1 MTLFDTHAHYYDEKF
16 GSDSERREVIGKIRQ
31 AGVKYVIN
39 AGTNPDSSRLSLA
52 LADEYDGFY
61 AAVGLHPED
70 IFDISDPEAAFSEI
84 RELAASEKAVAV
96 GEIGLD
102 YHWHGEPSEREF
114 QKYWFSRQLE
124 LACELG
130 YPVVVHDRNA
140 HGDCLE
146 TVMKFPEARGVFHS
160 FSGSPETARELIK
173 LGWHISFSG
182 VITFENARRTA
193 QIVTEIPEDRLLI
206 ETDCPYLTPHPY
218 RGRRNDSSYMLLT
231 AEKAAELRGISV
243 ERLCSVTLENAAR
256 LFHRTGILPSSIN
269 EVTAS

>member
-84 RELAASEKAVAV
+84 RKLAASEKAVAV

-102 YHWHGEPSEREF
+102 YHWHGEPSEREL

-130 YPVVVHDRNA
+130 YPVVVHDR
-140 HGDCLE
+140 
-146 TVMKFPEARGVFHS
+146 
-160 FSGSPETARELIK
+160 GSPETARELIK

-256 LFHRTGILPSSIN
+256 LFPRTGILTSSMN

>member
-1 MTLFDTHAHYYDEKF
+1 M
-16 GSDSERREVIGKIRQ
+16 
-31 AGVKYVIN
+31 
-39 AGTNPDSSRLSLA
+39 
-52 LADEYDGFY
+52 
-61 AAVGLHPED
+61 
-70 IFDISDPEAAFSEI
+70 
-84 RELAASEKAVAV
+84 AV

-102 YHWHGEPSEREF
+102 YHWHGEPSEREL

-130 YPVVVHDRNA
+130 YPVVVHDRDA

-256 LFHRTGILPSSIN
+256 LFPRTGILPSSMN
-269 EVTAS
+269 EVTVS

>member
-1 MTLFDTHAHYYDEKF
+1 M
-16 GSDSERREVIGKIRQ
+16 
-31 AGVKYVIN
+31 
-39 AGTNPDSSRLSLA
+39 
-52 LADEYDGFY
+52 
-61 AAVGLHPED
+61 
-70 IFDISDPEAAFSEI
+70 
-84 RELAASEKAVAV
+84 
-96 GEIGLD
+96 
-102 YHWHGEPSEREF
+102 
-114 QKYWFSRQLE
+114 
-124 LACELG
+124 
-130 YPVVVHDRNA
+130 
-140 HGDCLE
+140 
-146 TVMKFPEARGVFHS
+146 FHS

-256 LFHRTGILPSSIN
+256 LFPRTGILPPSIN